1 MFIATDN
8 QFTARGRLVDS
19 PQINISEKTGNA
31 IVSITLAQEHP
42 FKKNEAG
49 ERESVFIKYTAID
62 TKNNPIASRIA
73 EYVITQLLQGSARYM
88 QHGTY
93 LFTSHIDLIGYR
105 NRQILNCKNLLGA
118 FLEHL
123 HHPDILF

>member
-42 FKKNEAG
+42 FKKMKLGKENL
-49 ERESVFIKYTAID
+49 FLLNT
-62 TKNNPIASRIA
+62 P
-73 EYVITQLLQGSARYM
+73 QLIQKTTPLPVALQNM
-88 QHGTY
+88 
-93 LFTSHIDLIGYR
+93 
-105 NRQILNCKNLLGA
+105 
-118 FLEHL
+118 
-123 HHPDILF
+123 

>member
-42 FKKNEAG
+42 FKKMKLVKENL
-49 ERESVFIKYTAID
+49 FLLNT
-62 TKNNPIASRIA
+62 P
-73 EYVITQLLQGSARYM
+73 QLIQKTTLLPVVLQNM
-88 QHGTY
+88 
-93 LFTSHIDLIGYR
+93 
-105 NRQILNCKNLLGA
+105 
-118 FLEHL
+118 
-123 HHPDILF
+123 

>member
-42 FKKNEAG
+42 FKKKEAG

-73 EYVITQLLQGSARYM
+73 EYVTKGS
-88 QHGTY
+88 
-93 LFTSHIDLIGYR
+93 LVSLIGYHDSYYKENSEGKKEYFEVKRISTFR
-105 NRQILNCKNLLGA
+105 NEESKEKT
-118 FLEHL
+118 LERRTKA
-123 HHPDILF
+123 

>member
-73 EYVITQLLQGSARYM
+73 LLFQKKR
-88 QHGTY
+88 
-93 LFTSHIDLIGYR
+93 TSTFI
-105 NRQILNCKNLLGA
+105 
-118 FLEHL
+118 
-123 HHPDILF
+123 